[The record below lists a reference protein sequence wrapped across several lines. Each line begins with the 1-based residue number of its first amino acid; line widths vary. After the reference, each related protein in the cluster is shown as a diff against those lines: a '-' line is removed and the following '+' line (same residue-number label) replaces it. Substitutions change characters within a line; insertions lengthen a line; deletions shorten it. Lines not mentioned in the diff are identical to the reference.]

1 MDILCIIIRQIDIF
15 VFVCRQS
22 LLRGFIKREVLHD
35 ITALQLTELDVTDKT
50 VWLSPQDIS
59 IGLGAESVLKV
70 V

>member
-1 MDILCIIIRQIDIF
+1 MDTLCIIIRQIDIF

-22 LLRGFIKREVLHD
+22 LLRGLIKSEVLHD

-50 VWLSPQDIS
+50 VWLSPQDIG